1 MEGSIKAANES
12 ALKAL
17 KEQAD
22 YLDDLLKYVE
32 EMIKQEVKNQI
43 QALEDQVDKMK
54 EIVDLQKK
62 SLQLEREKDK
72 YSQTVTEKTEELAK
86 LQQQLALLELDDSR
100 ESAAKQAKLKE
111 DIAKLSNELAD
122 DQADHAY
129 DATSDML
136 DDMFDSYKDE
146 KQKEIN
152 VLENSIS
159 SEEKVYRLAIERI
172 QTQWDSLYQQ
182 LIAWNTE
189 YGTVTN
195 DEITSAWNNA
205 SLAVQQ
211 YGSYLNAILETQ
223 RQIAALEASSSSS
236 SSMVIGGG
244 SSGTNTSPSIVGTSG
259 NYDTSGGQETE
270 KVHNIIKQMYANS
283 QAWGNASESER
294 KRLDAENLQ
303 LGQSLA
309 RYGINAYRDNGTWYT
324 SNGSLLYEKYK
335 KYTYH
340 TGGIVGDDPTL
351 EQDELFAK
359 LKKGEAVLTEKQQEV
374 VDKALDLSGFVPVP
388 QNETMMGRYGA
399 LFGAVKSTDWMAAK
413 MQSRIQKDAQ
423 QAQAV
428 VSHGGDT
435 FDIDVPMQIYP
446 LQKLD
451 EKEVK
456 WLTKKISDFT
466 IKELDGVFA
475 LRGKRSFRY

>member
-1 MEGSIKAANES
+1 MRVCRIAE
-12 ALKAL
+12 
-17 KEQAD
+17 
-22 YLDDLLKYVE
+22 
-32 EMIKQEVKNQI
+32 
-43 QALEDQVDKMK
+43 
-54 EIVDLQKK
+54 
-62 SLQLEREKDK
+62 
-72 YSQTVTEKTEELAK
+72 
-86 LQQQLALLELDDSR
+86 QLA
-100 ESAAKQAKLKE
+100 
-111 DIAKLSNELAD
+111 IASGLCY
-122 DQADHAY
+122 AY
-129 DATSDML
+129 E
-136 DDMFDSYKDE
+136 KE
-146 KQKEIN
+146 KQKEID

-159 SEEKVYRLAIERI
+159 SEEKLFRLAIERI
-172 QTQWDSLYQQ
+172 QTQWDSLYRQ
-182 LIAWNTE
+182 LIDWNTE

-195 DEITSAWNNA
+195 KEITSAWDAA
-205 SLAVQQ
+205 SAAVQQ
-211 YGSYLNAILETQ
+211 YGSYLEAVLQTQ
-223 RQIAALEASSSSS
+223 QQLAALEASSSSS
-236 SSMVIGGG
+236 SSSTVIGGG
-244 SSGTNTSPSIVGTSG
+244 LTGTSTTPNVIGNSG

-270 KVHNIIKQMYANS
+270 NVHNIIKKMYANS

-351 EQDELFAK
+351 KQDELFAK

-374 VDKALDLSGFVPVP
+374 VDKALDLSSFVPVP
-388 QNETMMGRYGA
+388 PEETMLRKYGA
-399 LFGAVKSTDWMAAK
+399 LFGATKSTDWMAAK